1 MRDESRDVPDAPA
14 YFLAGRRV
22 GRGTE
27 ERLTLLSQRTSDG
40 ERAVLAFEEATAAE
54 VFRIMEGLGPEWEV
68 TGALQEVTGLLRN
81 AARGEVRYVAL
92 DPPSAL
98 RRGDEEPRLVPV
110 VAFVDH
116 LMGK

>member
-1 MRDESRDVPDAPA
+1 
-14 YFLAGRRV
+14 
-22 GRGTE
+22 
-27 ERLTLLSQRTSDG
+27 
-40 ERAVLAFEEATAAE
+40 
-54 VFRIMEGLGPEWEV
+54 MEGLGPEWEV